1 VRRNGTRSTPSY
13 ASVRTSDEL
22 LEQYRDLMRGLRALP
37 FVTGFC
43 YTQLTDIAQEINGL
57 LTDERRPKVAPEH
70 IAALHRALCDGE
82 SLG

>member
-1 VRRNGTRSTPSY
+1 
-13 ASVRTSDEL
+13 
-22 LEQYRDLMRGLRALP
+22 MRGLRALP